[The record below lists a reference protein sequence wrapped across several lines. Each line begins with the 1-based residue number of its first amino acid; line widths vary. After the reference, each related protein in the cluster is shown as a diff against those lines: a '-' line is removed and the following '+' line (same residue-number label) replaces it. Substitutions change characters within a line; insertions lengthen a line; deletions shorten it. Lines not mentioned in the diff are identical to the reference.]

1 MSISPVPDL
10 TKIPEQAEMKLFQV
24 GIMSICFA
32 VVALDGFDTQSI
44 AFVAPALRESW
55 GISPALFGP
64 LFGAGLFGTMLGSI
78 FLGSLAD
85 SYGRKPL
92 LLISTGLFGVMSLL
106 CASATS
112 IESLG
117 IYRFVAG
124 LGLGGA
130 IPNVLA
136 LVSEYAPRRV
146 RSTVIVTTFTG
157 FPFGAVAGGIASA
170 KIIPV
175 FGWESVFICG
185 GILPLVLMPLI
196 IIGIPESLRYLSMSK
211 NPRDKIRKILVRM
224 DPELAGIDLERMVP
238 PDDHHKMVPV
248 RNLFMQDRAAWTLLL
263 WLLTF
268 TTLLLA
274 YFLVNWTPLVLVDAG
289 LPHDKAILG
298 VVALNLGGIIGSIIL
313 GRISDRSG
321 PFLSLGAAYGVG
333 AIFVAAVGFMIHS
346 ETSVLLSLIF
356 VVGLCVFGAQLNIS
370 AVSANYYPVSMRST
384 GIGWNMGMGRI
395 GSFIGPT
402 IGGALIAYGLARGQL
417 FLCAAAPAAL
427 ACLIVILMSFNVPVD
442 KEIKALQQNS

>member
-157 FPFGAVAGGIASA
+157 FPLGAVAGGIASA

-185 GILPLVLMPLI
+185 GILPLVLVPLI
-196 IIGIPESLRYLSMSK
+196 IIGIPESLRYLSMGK
-211 NPRDKIRKILVRM
+211 NPRDKIRRILVRM

-238 PDDHHKMVPV
+238 PDDHHKKVPV
-248 RNLFMQDRAAWTLLL
+248 RNL
-263 WLLTF
+263 
-268 TTLLLA
+268 
-274 YFLVNWTPLVLVDAG
+274 
-289 LPHDKAILG
+289 
-298 VVALNLGGIIGSIIL
+298 
-313 GRISDRSG
+313 
-321 PFLSLGAAYGVG
+321 
-333 AIFVAAVGFMIHS
+333 
-346 ETSVLLSLIF
+346 
-356 VVGLCVFGAQLNIS
+356 C
-370 AVSANYYPVSMRST
+370 
-384 GIGWNMGMGRI
+384 
-395 GSFIGPT
+395 
-402 IGGALIAYGLARGQL
+402 
-417 FLCAAAPAAL
+417 
-427 ACLIVILMSFNVPVD
+427 
-442 KEIKALQQNS
+442 